1 MMRIIEEYIG
11 YNFKEPQWFFLFLFL
26 PLFIWLFSKLNKS
39 KQFGIKYTNTADKQK
54 EITSFFVLTMRMF
67 MYTSKLL
74 LFLSFV
80 VLLSKPIKIN
90 QPASTP
96 EKNGLGIDLIFVL
109 DVSLSMQAMDLKPN
123 RLESAKRVIG
133 KFIQQRKND
142 RIGLVVY
149 SGEAYSSCHKTTDHQ
164 FLQSQLQYVNGSDL
178 IQGTAIGVG
187 LGTGVTQLRGDST
200 SSKAIVLLTDGKNN
214 IGDISPLE
222 AAELA
227 FNEGIRVYTI
237 GVGTNGYAPIPDVG
251 IFGSGI
257 SYSLVEIDEDILKEI
272 SNKTGG
278 RYFRATDS
286 KSLQN
291 IISEIDKIEKKM
303 MNKNQ
308 SVLPV
313 TANLEMLLTLLLWL
327 TGLIII
333 GDIFLF
339 MVYE

>member
-1 MMRIIEEYIG
+1 M
-11 YNFKEPQWFFLFLFL
+11 
-26 PLFIWLFSKLNKS
+26 
-39 KQFGIKYTNTADKQK
+39 
-54 EITSFFVLTMRMF
+54 
-67 MYTSKLL
+67 
-74 LFLSFV
+74 
-80 VLLSKPIKIN
+80 
-90 QPASTP
+90 
-96 EKNGLGIDLIFVL
+96 L

-133 KFIQQRKND
+133 NFIQQRNND

-149 SGEAYSSCHKTTDHQ
+149 SGEAYSACHKTTDHQ
-164 FLQSQLQYVNGSDL
+164 LLQSQLQYVNGSDL

-200 SSKAIVLLTDGKNN
+200 SSKAIILLTDGKNN

-227 FNEGIRVYTI
+227 VNEDIRVYTI

-286 KSLQN
+286 KSLNN
-291 IISEIDKIEKKM
+291 IITEIDKIEKKM
-303 MNKNQ
+303 MDKDQ
-308 SVLPV
+308 SIPPQ
-313 TANLEMLLTLLLWL
+313 TANLDFFLTLLIWL

-333 GDIFLF
+333 SDIFLF